1 MIGSVVA
8 WALATARPVLLVEDD
23 DAFVEAVRLVLTDEI
38 RLIVARSR
46 AEALAC
52 TEPYETACVDLGLP
66 DGDGVDVIQ
75 ELASRRPD
83 LPIIVLTVHQ
93 ASSRI
98 LSAFQAGASG
108 YLLKEHLGE
117 RLVGALDEVQRGGSP
132 MSPSI
137 AQRVLKLLRSLPSPG
152 LRPDPQQSLT
162 ERELAVLRA
171 FADGMT
177 YAAAA
182 DALGMSVNTLRT
194 HVRHIYAKLLVET
207 RTEAVLYALQL
218 GLLERAAP
226 SDGPS

>member
-1 MIGSVVA
+1 
-8 WALATARPVLLVEDD
+8 
-23 DAFVEAVRLVLTDEI
+23 
-38 RLIVARSR
+38 
-46 AEALAC
+46 
-52 TEPYETACVDLGLP
+52 
-66 DGDGVDVIQ
+66 
-75 ELASRRPD
+75 
-83 LPIIVLTVHQ
+83 
-93 ASSRI
+93 
-98 LSAFQAGASG
+98 
-108 YLLKEHLGE
+108 
-117 RLVGALDEVQRGGSP
+117 

-182 DALGMSVNTLRT
+182 EALGMSVNTLRT

-226 SDGPS
+226 SDDP

>member
-1 MIGSVVA
+1 MVWGSG
-8 WALATARPVLLVEDD
+8 TARPVLLVEDD
-23 DAFVEAVRLVLTDEI
+23 EAFVEAVRLVLTDEI

-66 DGDGVDVIQ
+66 DGDGVEVIRD
-75 ELASRRPD
+75 LSSRRPE

-117 RLVGALDEVQRGGSP
+117 RLSSALDEVQRGGSP

-152 LRPDPQQSLT
+152 QRPDPQQNLT

-171 FADGMT
+171 FAEGMT

-182 DALGMSVNTLRT
+182 EVLGMSLNTLRT
-194 HVRHIYAKLLVET
+194 HVRHIYSKLLVET

-218 GLLERAAP
+218 GLLDRGSSSE
-226 SDGPS
+226 SS